1 MYHWEVNTQF
11 ACVSLERVPENT
23 FSCDYSVKEQASE
36 ILFISDGNYI
46 FSTSE
51 APTCLSW
58 HHKSGKVKWST
69 FPALVS
75 IRLYA
80 VIPMCLVIWWTYKT
94 LLLWSVK
101 RHQSFF
107 PLLYITSRRFEKFSL
122 TEAIPYWAII
132 AWMLSLIKFK
142 TSFFGANIR
151 PTGL

>member
-1 MYHWEVNTQF
+1 MYQWEVNSQF
-11 ACVSLERVPENT
+11 ARVTLERLPENT

-36 ILFISDGNYI
+36 IIFISDGNYI

-75 IRLYA
+75 IRLCT
-80 VIPMCLVIWWTYKT
+80 VIPVCLAICWIYKT

-101 RHQSFF
+101 YQSFF
-107 PLLYITSRRFEKFSL
+107 HYYLKFPEGLKGLPSQK
-122 TEAIPYWAII
+122 PYPI
-132 AWMLSLIKFK
+132 
-142 TSFFGANIR
+142 
-151 PTGL
+151 GL